1 MLTVSN
7 LHSVQSLLLQNR
19 IVLQEALRKAWHRAQ
34 QLVAH
39 ASLSP
44 ADMPMATAMLALPQV
59 SLVGTMMIPTVAA
72 NNAAAAANNVNANL
86 NSVILQL
93 SNTVGAVIRLMTQ
106 LCLSGRGGCLFWP
119 CSARL

>member
-1 MLTVSN
+1 MLAAAICT
-7 LHSVQSLLLQNR
+7 LHLLRLQNCLA
-19 IVLQEALRKAWHRAQ
+19 LQEALRKAWHRAQ

-39 ASLSP
+39 VSLSP
-44 ADMPMATAMLALPQV
+44 ADVPMATAMLALPQV

-93 SNTVGAVIRLMTQ
+93 SNTVGTVIQLVIQ
-106 LCLSGRGGCLFWP
+106 LCLSGSGEGLCWP
-119 CSARL
+119 